1 MDNTHSRA
9 GHRPIRTCVI
19 CRTKAEQQ
27 TMLNFFLLQGEI
39 VFDLRR
45 AVPTRKNYVCYNA
58 ACLQKLDKWA
68 ARHKKKAAVR
78 TKP

>member
-9 GHRPIRTCVI
+9 GHQPIRTCVI
-19 CRTKAEQQ
+19 CRNKAEQQ
-27 TMLNFFLLQGEI
+27 SMLNFFLLQGEI

-45 AVPTRKNYVCYNA
+45 AVSTRKSYVCYNA

-68 ARHKKKAAVR
+68 ARQKKKAAVR